1 MDQLGL
7 ENFYKSKRI
16 LITGNTGFKGAWL
29 SLWLNDLGA
38 IIKGYSLAPP
48 TQPNLFSITNQNTAY
63 ETILGDIRDYQKLY
77 ETIEN
82 FQPEIIFHLAAQS
95 LVKYSYENPLE
106 TFETNIMGTANLLE
120 AAKCSNA
127 LRVIIN
133 VTSDKC
139 YENNETGKSF
149 KEEDRLGGLDPYSSS
164 KACAELVSNSY
175 SHSYFQNGKVNLATV
190 RAGNVIGGG
199 DWAQDRLIP
208 DIYRSISKKQKL
220 TLRNPNATRPW
231 QHVLEPLSGYLL
243 LGKVLFE
250 EKEIIKNNN
259 WNFGPYDSEI
269 KPVEFIVNAFTA
281 LNPKI
286 TFEIK
291 STPQHEHQV
300 LKLDISKV
308 KMYLKWQPKWTIE
321 QTIERIHNWFECYNS
336 DENMQEY
343 CISEINE
350 YTKVQ
355 FKKSLQ

>member
-7 ENFYKSKRI
+7 ENFYKNKRV

-29 SLWLNDLGA
+29 SLWLKKLGA
-38 IIKGYSLAPP
+38 TIKGYSLAPP

-63 ETILGDIRDYQKLY
+63 KTILGDIRDYKKLSG
-77 ETIEN
+77 TIKN

-95 LVKYSYENPLE
+95 LVKYSYKNPLE
-106 TFETNIMGTANLLE
+106 TFETNVMGTANLLE
-120 AAKCSNA
+120 AAKFSKA

-139 YENNETGKSF
+139 YENNEEDKSF
-149 KEEDRLGGLDPYSSS
+149 KEEDRLGGFDPYSSS
-164 KACAELVSNSY
+164 KACAELVSYSY
-175 SHSYFQNGKVNLATV
+175 SHSYFQSGKVNLATV

-199 DWAQDRLIP
+199 DWAEDRLIP
-208 DIYRSISKKQKL
+208 DIYRSILNNKKL
-220 TLRNPNATRPW
+220 ILRNPNATRPW

-250 EKEIIKNNN
+250 ENKIVKNNN
-259 WNFGPYDSEI
+259 WNFGPNDSEI
-269 KPVEFIVNAFTA
+269 KSVEFIITTFKE
-281 LNPKI
+281 LNSML
-286 TFEIK
+286 TYEIK
-291 STPQHEHQV
+291 SNTQHEHQA

-308 KMYLKWQPKWTIE
+308 KKHLKWYPKWTIE
-321 QTIERIHNWFECYNS
+321 QTIEKTHNWFEYYNS
-336 DENMQEY
+336 NENMEKY

-355 FKKSLQ
+355 FEKSLK

>member
-7 ENFYKSKRI
+7 ENFYKTKRV

-29 SLWLNDLGA
+29 SLWLNELGA
-38 IIKGYSLAPP
+38 SIKGYSLAPP
-48 TQPNLFSITNQNTAY
+48 TQPNLYSITNQNITY
-63 ETILGDIRDYQKLY
+63 ETILGDIRDYRKLS
-77 ETIEN
+77 ETIKN

-106 TFETNIMGTANLLE
+106 TFETNVMGTANLLE
-120 AAKCSNA
+120 AAKLSKA

-139 YENNETGKSF
+139 YENSEIGKSF

-175 SHSYFQNGKVNLATV
+175 SHSFFQSGKVNLATV

-208 DIYRSISKKQKL
+208 DIYRSILNNKKL
-220 TLRNPNATRPW
+220 ILRNPNATRPW

-250 EKEIIKNNN
+250 EEEIIKNNN

-269 KPVEFIVNAFTA
+269 KSVAFIVKAFTK

-286 TFEIK
+286 TYEIK
-291 STPQHEHQV
+291 STKQYEHQV

-308 KMYLKWQPKWTIE
+308 KAHLKWQPKWTIE
-321 QTIERIHNWFECYNS
+321 QTIKKIHNWFEYYNS

-343 CISEINE
+343 CISEIYE
-350 YTKVQ
+350 YTKV
-355 FKKSLQ
+355 